1 MSSAFKEFII
11 FNKEVDK
18 LVVNKYKIR
27 EQNESLILKGIIDH
41 KNISRAE
48 LAVMTGLN
56 KASVSSITKTLLDD
70 GLIFE
75 TGIGNASTLGGR
87 KPILLQFNP
96 KSALI
101 LSFDIGVDY
110 LKGTLAHLD
119 GEKVLSIQKK
129 RIIVSA
135 ETVLPLIQQ
144 SICDLTNN
152 VDTLIVGMCVA
163 IHGVVDKNEVVFT
176 PYYDL
181 DTIDLYQELS
191 QHYEFPIFIEN
202 EANLAAL
209 GEYVFSLDSKT
220 LVSLSIHSGIGAG
233 IVDSGILRKG
243 HFGEAGEIGHSI
255 LYPNGKKCP
264 CGNQGCLEQY
274 ASNSVLYENLA
285 LAKQLDYV
293 DSAIIQELVTVHDQE
308 TTDALAENAFLLS
321 IGINNILTIYD
332 PEVVV
337 INSSVYRNNPA
348 LLTMINEHL
357 TSRFARNV
365 QIQNSQLG
373 SQATLFGGIALCC
386 QSYLNIK
393 ELKLTIT

>member
-1 MSSAFKEFII
+1 M
-11 FNKEVDK
+11 
-18 LVVNKYKIR
+18 VNKYKIR

-48 LAVMTGLN
+48 LAVLTGLN

-96 KSALI
+96 KAAVI

-110 LKGTLAHLD
+110 LKGTLAYLD
-119 GEKVLSIQKK
+119 GEVVQSFQKK
-129 RIIVSA
+129 RIVVSA
-135 ETVLPLIQQ
+135 ETVIPMLQQ
-144 SICDLTNN
+144 SIEKLTLT
-152 VDTLIVGMCVA
+152 VDILIVGMCVA
-163 IHGVVDKNEVVFT
+163 IHGVVNKNEIIFT

-191 QHYEFPIFIEN
+191 QRYEFPVFIEN

-209 GEYVFSLDSKT
+209 GEYVFSLGSKT

-264 CGNQGCLEQY
+264 CGNHGCLEQY

-285 LAKQLDYV
+285 QTKQLDFV
-293 DSAIIQELVTVHDQE
+293 DSTIIQELMTADDQE
-308 TTDALAENAFLLS
+308 TISALVDNAFLLS

-337 INSSVYRNNPA
+337 INSSIYRNNPA
-348 LLTMINEHL
+348 MLSMINDHL

-365 QIQNSQLG
+365 NIQNSRLG
-373 SQATLFGGIALCC
+373 SRATLFGGIALCC
-386 QSYLNIK
+386 QNFLNIK
-393 ELKLTIT
+393 ELKLYSDAETKVFSSEK

>member
-1 MSSAFKEFII
+1 M
-11 FNKEVDK
+11 
-18 LVVNKYKIR
+18 VVNKYKIR

-48 LAVMTGLN
+48 LAVLTGLN

-96 KSALI
+96 KAAVS

-110 LKGTLAHLD
+110 LKGTLAYLD
-119 GEKVLSIQKK
+119 GEEVVTIQNK

-135 ETVLPLIQQ
+135 ATVINLLQQ
-144 SICDLTNN
+144 SVKELTANT
-152 VDTLIVGMCVA
+152 DILIVGMCVA
-163 IHGVVDKNEVVFT
+163 VHGVVNNNKIVFT

-181 DTIDLYQELS
+181 DTIDLHQKLS
-191 QHYEFPIFIEN
+191 QFFEFPIFIEN

-233 IVDSGILRKG
+233 IVDGGILRKG

-264 CGNQGCLEQY
+264 CGNRGCLEQY

-285 LAKQLDYV
+285 SIKELEYV
-293 DSAIIQELVTVHDQE
+293 DSTIVQQLVESDDEKTAA
-308 TTDALAENAFLLS
+308 ALADNAFLLS
-321 IGINNILTIYD
+321 IGINNILTVYD
-332 PEVVV
+332 PEIVV
-337 INSSVYRNNPA
+337 INSSTYRNNPA
-348 LLTMINEHL
+348 LLSMIKTHL

-365 QIQNSQLG
+365 QIQNSKLG

-386 QSYLNIK
+386 QNFLNIK
-393 ELKLTIT
+393 ELKLYAS

>member
-1 MSSAFKEFII
+1 M
-11 FNKEVDK
+11 
-18 LVVNKYKIR
+18 VVNKYKIR

-48 LAVMTGLN
+48 LAVLTGLN

-96 KSALI
+96 KAAVI

-110 LKGTLAHLD
+110 LKGTLAYLD
-119 GEKVLSIQKK
+119 GEEVVTIQKK
-129 RIIVSA
+129 RIVVSA
-135 ETVLPLIQQ
+135 ETVIDLLQQ
-144 SICDLTNN
+144 SVKELTVNI
-152 VDTLIVGMCVA
+152 DILIVGMCVA
-163 IHGVVDKNEVVFT
+163 VHGVVNKNEIVFT

-181 DTIDLYQELS
+181 DTIDLHHKLS
-191 QHYEFPIFIEN
+191 HSFEFPIFIEN

-233 IVDSGILRKG
+233 IVDGGTLRKG

-264 CGNQGCLEQY
+264 CGNHGCLEQY
-274 ASNSVLYENLA
+274 ASNTVLYENLA
-285 LAKQLDYV
+285 SIKQLEYV
-293 DSAIIQELVTVHDQE
+293 DSTIVQQLVEVNDEKTAA
-308 TTDALAENAFLLS
+308 ALSDNAFLLS
-321 IGINNILTIYD
+321 IGINNILTVYD

-337 INSSVYRNNPA
+337 INSSIYRNNPA
-348 LLTMINEHL
+348 LLSMIKTHL

-365 QIQNSQLG
+365 QIQNSKLG

-386 QSYLNIK
+386 QNFLNIK
-393 ELKLTIT
+393 ELKLYTN

>member
-1 MSSAFKEFII
+1 M
-11 FNKEVDK
+11 
-18 LVVNKYKIR
+18 VVNKYKIR

-48 LAVMTGLN
+48 LAVLTGLN

-96 KSALI
+96 KAALI

-110 LKGTLAHLD
+110 LKGTLAYLD
-119 GEKVLSIQKK
+119 GEAVVTIQKK
-129 RIIVSA
+129 RIVVSS
-135 ETVLPLIQQ
+135 ETVIALLQQ
-144 SICDLTNN
+144 SIKELT
-152 VDTLIVGMCVA
+152 VKTDSLIVGMCVA
-163 IHGVVDKNEVVFT
+163 VHGVVNQNEIVFT

-181 DTIDLYQELS
+181 DTIDLHQKLS
-191 QHYEFPIFIEN
+191 DHFEFPIFIEN

-233 IVDSGILRKG
+233 IVDGGILRKG

-264 CGNQGCLEQY
+264 CGNRGCLEQY

-285 LAKQLDYV
+285 SIKGLEYV
-293 DSAIIQELVTVHDQE
+293 DSTIVQKLVESDDEKTAA
-308 TTDALAENAFLLS
+308 ALADNAFLLS
-321 IGINNILTIYD
+321 IGINNILTVYD

-337 INSSVYRNNPA
+337 INSSIYRNNPA
-348 LLTMINEHL
+348 LLSMITTHL

-365 QIQNSQLG
+365 QIQNSKLG

-386 QSYLNIK
+386 QNFLNIK
-393 ELKLTIT
+393 ELKLYSN